1 MRARRWAGWALV
13 LAVAL
18 SVPAPSVQ
26 PASISL
32 TTVET
37 ARAVDFGDGVFWVLA
52 LGSDARP
59 GTAVTQGNTDAI
71 QLIGIDGPGGRAVG
85 IGIPRDSWVTL
96 PDGDDRINSALAA
109 GGPDLA
115 AAAVRDLV
123 GIAPDLVLVT
133 GFEGFESMIGSIDG
147 VVVDS
152 PTAYRLDDVDLDV
165 RRGSNS
171 FDPETALDFARS
183 RDTAN
188 GDFDRIAHHQ
198 QLLLGVLVELRD
210 RADEPGLLES
220 AALSAIGGLE
230 TDLSPGEL
238 YRLSQAVTLVEP
250 RRVTACVIGGT
261 PFTTSGGAS
270 VIRPDRE
277 QAQALGRDARD
288 DARLQGGCRD

>member
-13 LAVAL
+13 LVVAL

-37 ARAVDFGDGVFWVLA
+37 AHAVDFGDGVFWVLA

-133 GFEGFESMIGSIDG
+133 GFEGFESRIGSIDG

-183 RDTAN
+183 RDTEN

-270 VIRPDRE
+270 VVRPDRE